1 MLQNRQVSGKAPAL
15 SHITGCFLTPRT
27 SGNWANLQME
37 MGCWGCLVLGCLV
50 TWKMFGNVKT
60 KINTIQKSWI
70 KNNNK
75 GKEPRS
81 RKNLPLEPEFACLPG
96 ETQTFESPMQG
107 SYEPHLNGGQH
118 WVMCSKGYL
127 FLSSNNI
134 KPRILTSRPKPS
146 CTRSSYISPEL
157 NVRNKQTLLL

>member
-1 MLQNRQVSGKAPAL
+1 
-15 SHITGCFLTPRT
+15 
-27 SGNWANLQME
+27 
-37 MGCWGCLVLGCLV
+37 
-50 TWKMFGNVKT
+50 MFGNVKT

-134 KPRILTSRPKPS
+134 KPRILTSRPQALLHQVKLHFS
-146 CTRSSYISPEL
+146 RAECT
-157 NVRNKQTLLL
+157 KQANLTPINDFQASAKEDRTPLSLTHTQQIIPVTKI